1 MDFKQLAEAVVEQI
15 GGISNISQVRNCS
28 TRLRFDLKDY
38 SLVNEDKLKKIKG
51 VAGVVNK
58 GGQFQVII
66 GTEVAHVREEI
77 EKLGSIVQ
85 GDKEAGKNGA
95 KSGIVNTVLDVIC
108 GSVTPVIPAFIA
120 GGLFKAV
127 LSLFVLFNLVSKT
140 DQTYVL
146 MNTIADA
153 TFYFMPILVAYAA
166 SKKFNCSTILS
177 MTVAAIL
184 LHPNLIALR
193 TAAKPVE
200 FFGIPVVMANY
211 ASSIIPSI
219 LAVWFL
225 SHVER
230 FAERVTPKIV
240 KVFVKPLLIISI
252 VAPVTLIVL
261 GPIGAIVGNGL
272 TNVFIFLDGIGT
284 WIVPTLIGFVYPL
297 LVMTGMHWSLMP
309 IFLQQIARQGY
320 ETLSGP
326 GALASNTAQA
336 AASLCVAIKTKN
348 MEKRQLATSVGLTAL
363 MGITEPAMFG
373 VTLTNKKILACVM
386 AGGGIGGFFAGVT
399 HLVRYAPGGASVET
413 LPLYIGA
420 NPMNIIYAIL
430 TVVISFASTF
440 VFTWIFGY
448 REEKVEVE
456 DKVEGREEIYNSSE
470 TQNLKNSPV
479 YADVMMH
486 SPVKGKIVDIS
497 EVPDPV
503 FAEKMMG
510 EGVAILPE
518 SDTICSPIKGRVLQ
532 VFETKHAVALKSDE
546 DLEIIIHIGLETV
559 NLKGEGFEVLVKE
572 GDEINIGTELV
583 KIDLQ
588 FLKSKGINPITPIIV
603 VNHENKVITKS
614 LGDKNLGDSIMRV
627 AY

>member
-1 MDFKQLAEAVVEQI
+1 MDFKQLAEDVVEQI

-38 SLVNEDKLKKIKG
+38 SLVNEDKLKKVKG

-85 GDKEAGKNGA
+85 DDNDVGKGKDKV
-95 KSGIVNTVLDVIC
+95 GIINRILDVIC

-184 LHPNLIALR
+184 LHPNLIAMR

-230 FAERVTPKIV
+230 FAEKVTPKIV
-240 KVFVKPLLIISI
+240 KVFVKPLLILSI

-336 AASLCVAIKTKN
+336 AASLCVAIKTKD

-420 NPMNIIYAIL
+420 NPMNFIYAVL
-430 TVVISFASTF
+430 TVVISFAATF
-440 VFTWIFGY
+440 ILTWIFGY
-448 REEKVEVE
+448 REEKVE
-456 DKVEGREEIYNSSE
+456 DKVNEKKENYNISEIKDGK
-470 TQNLKNSPV
+470 TSPAYV
-479 YADVMMH
+479 KVMMH

-518 SDTICSPIKGRVLQ
+518 SDTICSPVKGRVLQ

-559 NLKGEGFEVLVKE
+559 NLKGEGFQVLVKE

-588 FLKSKGINPITPIIV
+588 FLEDKGINPITPIIV

-614 LGDKNLGDSIMRV
+614 LGDKNLGDSIMGV

>member
-1 MDFKQLAEAVVEQI
+1 MDFKQLAKDIVEQI
-15 GGISNISQVRNCS
+15 GGLSNISQVRNCS

-38 SLVNEDKLKKIKG
+38 SIVNEDRLKKIKG

-85 GDKEAGKNGA
+85 GDKAAGKKGD
-95 KSGIVNTVLDVIC
+95 KGGIVNTVLDVIC

-193 TAAKPVE
+193 TTAKPVH
-200 FFGIPVVMANY
+200 FFNIPVVMANY
-211 ASSIIPSI
+211 SSSIIPSI

-225 SHVER
+225 SYVER

-240 KVFVKPLLIISI
+240 KVFVKPLLILAI
-252 VAPVTLIVL
+252 VAPVTLIIL
-261 GPIGAIVGNGL
+261 GPIGSIIGNGL

-309 IFLQQIARQGY
+309 IFLQQIAKQGY

-348 MEKRQLATSVGLTAL
+348 MEKRQLASSVGLTAL

-373 VTLTNKKILACVM
+373 ITLTNKRILACVM
-386 AGGGIGGFFAGVT
+386 AGGGIGGFFAGIT

-420 NPMNIIYAIL
+420 NPMNFVYAIL
-430 TVVISFASTF
+430 TVIISFASTF
-440 VFTWIFGY
+440 VLTWIFGY
-448 REEKVEVE
+448 KEEKVEY
-456 DKVEGREEIYNSSE
+456 KAEETYNRSE
-470 TQNLKNSPV
+470 LQNVKTLPV
-479 YADVMMH
+479 YSEIMMH

-518 SDTICSPIKGRVLQ
+518 SDIICSPIKGSVLQ

-588 FLKSKGINPITPIIV
+588 FLKNKGINPITPIIV

-614 LGDKNLGDSIMRV
+614 LGYKNIGDSIMCI
-627 AY
+627 AN

>member
-1 MDFKQLAEAVVEQI
+1 MDFKQLAKDVVEQI

-85 GDKEAGKNGA
+85 GDKGVGQKGD
-95 KSGIVNTVLDVIC
+95 KGGVINTVLDVIC

-193 TAAKPVE
+193 TAAKPVH
-200 FFGIPVVMANY
+200 FFNIPVVMANY
-211 ASSIIPSI
+211 SSSIIPSI

-225 SHVER
+225 SYVER

-240 KVFVKPLLIISI
+240 KVFVKPLLILAI

-261 GPIGAIVGNGL
+261 GPIGSIIGNGL

-309 IFLQQIARQGY
+309 IFLQQIAKQGY

-348 MEKRQLATSVGLTAL
+348 IEKRQLASSVGLTAL

-386 AGGGIGGFFAGVT
+386 AGGGIGGFFAGIT

-420 NPMNIIYAIL
+420 NPMNFIYAIL
-430 TVVISFASTF
+430 TVIISFVCTF

-448 REEKVEVE
+448 REDKVSEVEKVDNVSEIQNI
-456 DKVEGREEIYNSSE
+456 KVPYVNG
-470 TQNLKNSPV
+470 
-479 YADVMMH
+479 DVIIH

-518 SDTICSPIKGRVLQ
+518 SDIICSPVKGRVLQ
-532 VFETKHAVALKSDE
+532 VFETKHAVALKSDD

-559 NLKGEGFEVLVKE
+559 NLKGEGFQVLVKE
-572 GDEINIGTELV
+572 GDEVNIGKELV
-583 KIDLQ
+583 KVDLQ
-588 FLKSKGINPITPIIV
+588 FLKNKGINPITSVII
-603 VNHENKVITKS
+603 VNHENRIITKS
-614 LGDKNLGDSIMRV
+614 LGDKNIEDSIMQI
-627 AY
+627 AN